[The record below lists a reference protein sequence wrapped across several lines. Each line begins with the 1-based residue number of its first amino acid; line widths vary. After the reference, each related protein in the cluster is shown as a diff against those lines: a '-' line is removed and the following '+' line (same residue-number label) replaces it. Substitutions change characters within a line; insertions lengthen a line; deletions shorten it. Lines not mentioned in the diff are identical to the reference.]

1 VASSRT
7 QPPWEF
13 LLSASRNSLQS
24 FELSRLTH
32 AANLRKEIGALLDQ
46 WIDESSEAMLARWL
60 MEQPERPSREPEALP
75 TGDLEPE
82 EERSVSHNF
91 FAHRGAAQ
99 TANRGSA

>member
-1 VASSRT
+1 MPSSRT

-60 MEQPERPSREPEALP
+60 MEQPERPPREPEPP
-75 TGDLEPE
+75 TSGNLQPE
-82 EERSVSHNF
+82 QRSVSHNF
-91 FAHRGAAQ
+91 FADSGAAQ
-99 TANRGSA
+99 TANRSSA

>member
-1 VASSRT
+1 VPSSRT

-32 AANLRKEIGALLDQ
+32 AANLRKEIAALLDQ

-60 MEQPERPSREPEALP
+60 MEQRERPPQEPESPASGELP
-75 TGDLEPE
+75 PE
-82 EERSVSHNF
+82 EGRSVSHNF
-91 FAHRGAAQ
+91 FADRGAAQ
-99 TANRGSA
+99 AASRSSA

>member
-1 VASSRT
+1 VSTPRT

-32 AANLRKEIGALLDQ
+32 AANLRKEIAALLDQ

-60 MEQPERPSREPEALP
+60 MEQPERPPREAESPASGKLAPE
-75 TGDLEPE
+75 D
-82 EERSVSHNF
+82 ERSVSHNF
-91 FAHRGAAQ
+91 FADRGAAH
-99 TANRGSA
+99 TANRRPA